1 MLFVIFN
8 TLYTTTY
15 LTTIKGKLETLITS
29 SIVIKL
35 KTLPIIS
42 AVFAVSFSGKVLIL
56 ESFVTR

>member
-8 TLYTTTY
+8 TPYTTTY
-15 LTTIKGKLETLITS
+15 LTTIKGKVETLITS

-42 AVFAVSFSGKVLIL
+42 AVFAVSFLIKFL
-56 ESFVTR
+56 LF